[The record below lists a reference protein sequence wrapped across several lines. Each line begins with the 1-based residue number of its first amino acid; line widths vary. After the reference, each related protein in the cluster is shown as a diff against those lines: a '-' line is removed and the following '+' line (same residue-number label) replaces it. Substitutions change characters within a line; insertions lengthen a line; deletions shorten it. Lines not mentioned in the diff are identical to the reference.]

1 MTASPPAQP
10 LDAEPPAPPVRS
22 RCRRC
27 CLAALALAGLL
38 LVGLWSRS
46 GGGSRELTSPWVDE
60 PARTVGRAPVASAVA
75 LPTRV
80 PRPELRALP
89 PGGAPSLSGPAA
101 PASFALGELILSWRP
116 GGAEGPAGLCLTHR
130 DDPEHPLWS
139 SRADEAFLAA
149 GRGVATVLGADT
161 AGFFQ
166 LRDALEWET
175 SGQTVE
181 SIAAAGEDLE
191 LRGELKGG
199 PRPIPYRLRFRAVGA
214 RQAAFS
220 VELEGEANRVVF
232 AGASDARERFLG
244 FGEQFSRLD
253 FKGQRLPILV
263 REQGIGRGKQPL
275 TGLLNAAM
283 GAGGAWDFSYA
294 AMPLT
299 LTDRRRGLVLE
310 DAEVSEFDLREE
322 ARFAVRLYGRSMHGR
337 LLYGRRLLDLVQE
350 VTEVTGR
357 MAPLPDWMH
366 SGAIVGMTGGEREVL
381 DMQATLAE
389 HEVPVAGWFLQ
400 DWVGERH
407 TPFGIRLWWNWEP
420 DPATY
425 PDWRGLVQRLNAAGG
440 KVFSYVNPFLVDAS
454 ERGPLERNLYQEALE
469 QGYLVRRQDG
479 SLYAFPQGGYSAG
492 LVDLSNPAAYRW
504 LKEVIKDQVLASGVS
519 GWMGDFG
526 ESLPLDAK
534 LHSGDARRFHNRY
547 PEVWQRL
554 QREAVAEAGRAG
566 EVVFFS
572 RSGFT
577 RSPGLTTLFW
587 AGDQLT
593 TWDRHDGLE
602 SSIVGLISSGLSGMS
617 LNHSDVGG
625 YTTIGV
631 GPLVALA
638 RSRELMLRWMELNA
652 FTPVYRTH
660 EGLHPGAGHQL
671 DQDAETLA
679 HFARMAKVFRALA
692 PYRKQL
698 MAEAA
703 ERGWPLVRHPVLCDD
718 DPALFASRASFM
730 LGSELF
736 VAPVTAPGQREVRAL
751 LPRGRWVDVWGD
763 AVHGDPERACEVTLP
778 APLGRPAVL
787 AREGSA
793 VGRRFVAELQRLGL
807 R

>member
-1 MTASPPAQP
+1 MTGSPVAA
-10 LDAEPPAPPVRS
+10 DEGAETAAPPGRS

-27 CLAALALAGLL
+27 CAAGLALLGVALCA
-38 LVGLWSRS
+38 LWSQS
-46 GGGSRELTSPWVDE
+46 GGGSRLLSAPRVE
-60 PARTVGRAPVASAVA
+60 GRALTLGSAPLPSAVA
-75 LPTRV
+75 IPRATGCAAHRDLPAG
-80 PRPELRALP
+80 EA
-89 PGGAPSLSGPAA
+89 ASLSGEVA
-101 PASFALGELILSWRP
+101 PACYALGELVLHWRP
-116 GGAEGPAGLCLTHR
+116 GGARGLALSHR

-139 SRADEAFLAA
+139 SRADEAFLRA

-181 SIAAAGEDLE
+181 SLEVAGDGVE
-191 LRGELKGG
+191 LRGQLVGG
-199 PRPIPYRLRFRAVGA
+199 PRPVPYTLRFRAAGA

-220 VELEGEANRVVF
+220 VELSGEANRVSF
-232 AGASDARERFLG
+232 AGASVASERFLG

-283 GAGGAWDFSYA
+283 GAGGGWDFSYA
-294 AMPLT
+294 AFPLA

-310 DAEVSEFDLREE
+310 DSDYCEFDLREDE
-322 ARFAVRLYGRSMHGR
+322 RFEVRLFSDVMHGR
-337 LLYGRRLLDLVQE
+337 LFYGPRLLDLIRE
-350 VTEVTGR
+350 ATEVTGR
-357 MAPLPDWMH
+357 MQPLPDWMH

-381 DMQATLAE
+381 DMQAKLQE
-389 HEVPVAGWFLQ
+389 HGVPVAGWFLQ

-425 PDWRGLVQRLNAAGG
+425 PDWRGLVRQLNAAGG
-440 KVFSYVNPFLVDAS
+440 KVFAYVNPFLVDAS
-454 ERGPLERNLYQEALE
+454 ERGPLERNLYREAE
-469 QGYLVRRQDG
+469 REGYLVRRQDG

-492 LVDLSNPAAYRW
+492 LVDLSNPAAYAW
-504 LKEVIKDQVLASGVS
+504 LKAVIKEQVLATGVS

-526 ESLPLDAK
+526 ESLPFDAK
-534 LHSGDARRFHNRY
+534 LHSGDARSFHNRY

-554 QREAVAEAGRAG
+554 QREAVAEAGRSG

-602 SSIVGLISSGLSGMS
+602 SSIVGLINSGLSGMS
-617 LNHSDVGG
+617 LNHSDIGG

-631 GPLVALA
+631 GPVVAVE

-660 EGLHPGAGHQL
+660 EGLHPNAGHQL
-671 DQDAETLA
+671 DADAGTLE
-679 HFARMAKVFRALA
+679 HFARMGKVFQALL
-692 PYRKQL
+692 PYRKRL

-703 ERGWPLVRHPVLCDD
+703 AHGWPLVRHPVLVDD
-718 DPALFASRASFM
+718 DPALFASRTTFM

-736 VAPVTAPGQREVRAL
+736 VAPVTEPGRAEVRAL
-751 LPRGRWVDVWGD
+751 LPKGRWVSVWSD
-763 AVHGDPERACEVTLP
+763 AVFGDPARAQEVTLP
-778 APLGRPAVL
+778 APTGQPAVL
-787 AREGSA
+787 AREGSPE
-793 VGRRFVAELQRLGL
+793 GERFVAELKRLGL